1 MYFSG
6 RTNKHPTFDRTHSS
20 ILHDCKQPLMLASLA
35 PTKYYSISK
44 EIFRVPPSASQ
55 PLVLLLTPLFLCYH
69 HDGVVMKFL
78 SLHYF
83 HIKRVAPLLGSF
95 NHLPPTASKLYVY
108 VDELQSSSSSSS
120 LSSLDAPHT
129 YEYIHVHSL
138 SCA

>member
-44 EIFRVPPSASQ
+44 EIFRVPPSASL
-55 PLVLLLTPLFLCYH
+55 PLVPPLTPLFLCYH

-83 HIKRVAPLLGSF
+83 HIKRVAPLLGSS
-95 NHLPPTASKLYVY
+95 NYHPPSASKLYVY

-120 LSSLDAPHT
+120 SSLSSHT